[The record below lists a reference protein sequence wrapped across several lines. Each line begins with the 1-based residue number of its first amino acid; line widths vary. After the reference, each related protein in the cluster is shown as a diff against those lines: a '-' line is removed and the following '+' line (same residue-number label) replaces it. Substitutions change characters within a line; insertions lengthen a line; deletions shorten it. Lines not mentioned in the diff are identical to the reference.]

1 MKFSVKV
8 QYGLQAMIELAS
20 NYGSGQVQIADIAK
34 EQKVPIRYLEQLLL
48 ILKRE
53 GLIAS
58 TRGKE
63 GGYTLIKHPGDVTIL
78 EIVETLDGPIQ
89 LADKKMKKIPF
100 IFEAFERVQGKMRED
115 LAGISLEDLVTRQ
128 RQKEKVLV
136 YSI

>member
-1 MKFSVKV
+1 
-8 QYGLQAMIELAS
+8 MIELAS